1 MPGLQELLAM
11 QGGAPPMPPSRG
23 QDQGGMAGALQA
35 KLAELMQDP
44 VALRGMQDFMRQQ
57 SGGMGVPG
65 SAQAQPTGGPMDMTG
80 GIPPGGASAPPGAPM
95 DMPPG
100 QEQNMVSDEIDRKG
114 STWDGVDAPTQNDIE
129 RLKEDPSQTNID
141 SFNEQFGEGAAEEYV
156 GEGEP
161 DSEEGEGD
169 APPDKAASP
178 Y

>member
-1 MPGLQELLAM
+1 
-11 QGGAPPMPPSRG
+11 
-23 QDQGGMAGALQA
+23 
-35 KLAELMQDP
+35 
-44 VALRGMQDFMRQQ
+44 
-57 SGGMGVPG
+57 
-65 SAQAQPTGGPMDMTG
+65 
-80 GIPPGGASAPPGAPM
+80 
-95 DMPPG
+95 
-100 QEQNMVSDEIDRKG
+100 MVSDEIDRKG